1 MNSPTPS
8 PDTNASPLPF
18 NPMDPEFDRDPYPIL
33 AQMRA
38 HTPVFWWPEAR
49 AWFLTRHEDV
59 VAVLG
64 DEERFS
70 PNDQFSSDYTPPP
83 AEARN
88 HPAVRLRDA
97 GILQMDGAQHTRIR
111 KLAMAALSR
120 RAVRSIQPL
129 MSGIIDE
136 FLAPVRS
143 AGKCD
148 FVADIASRFP
158 VAVISRM
165 LGIAPNSERERHF
178 KSLADSIVVAF
189 NPMIDEKAQLECLQL
204 MAEHMQQV
212 GELMEE
218 KRRRPGDDLMSHL
231 VEAEAEGERFTPD
244 EIQSLVVALLVAGSE
259 TTANS
264 MSFALIELL
273 RHPDQMKKFKEDP
286 ACRWNAAY
294 EFVRFHMPGR
304 FLRRYAKQETE
315 IRGTPIQAGQALFV
329 SVASAQRDP
338 DFIEDPDHFD
348 ITRTPKDFSA
358 FGIGRHFCIGAQL
371 AQLELEVSLGRIVE
385 ALPQLELDCRL
396 EDIPYRSNPAIRGP
410 ARLPIRF
417 DAVL

>member
-1 MNSPTPS
+1 MNDPT

-18 NPMDPEFDRDPYPIL
+18 NPMHPEFDRDPYPIL

-38 HTPVFWWPEAR
+38 QTPVFWWPEAR

-59 VAVLG
+59 VSVLG

-136 FLAPVRS
+136 FLAPVRG
-143 AGKCD
+143 AGQCD
-148 FVADIASRFP
+148 FVEDIASRFP

-204 MAEHMQQV
+204 MAEHMRQV

-218 KRRRPGDDLMSHL
+218 KRRQPGDDLMSHL
-231 VEAEAEGERFTPD
+231 VEAEAEGEHFTPD

-264 MSFALIELL
+264 MSFGLIELL
-273 RHPDQMKKFKEDP
+273 RHPDQMKQFKEDP

-294 EFVRFHMPGR
+294 EFVRYHMPGR

-315 IRGTPIQAGQALFV
+315 IRGTPIHAGQALFV

-338 DFIEDPDHFD
+338 DFIEDPDRFD
-348 ITRTPKDFSA
+348 IARTPKDFSA

-417 DAVL
+417 DPNL

>member
-1 MNSPTPS
+1 MNSPT

-18 NPMDPEFDRDPYPIL
+18 NPMHPEFDRDPYPIL

-136 FLAPVRS
+136 FLAPVRG
-143 AGKCD
+143 AGQCD

-218 KRRRPGDDLMSHL
+218 KRRQPGDDLMSHL
-231 VEAEAEGERFTPD
+231 VEAEAEGEHFTPD

-264 MSFALIELL
+264 MSFGLIELL

-294 EFVRFHMPGR
+294 EFVRYHMPGR

-315 IRGTPIQAGQALFV
+315 IRGTPIHAGQALFV

-338 DFIEDPDHFD
+338 DFHRGPGSLRHHAHPERFQCLRDWQALLHRRPARPVG
-348 ITRTPKDFSA
+348 TRGLSRTNRRSLAP
-358 FGIGRHFCIGAQL
+358 IGTGLPSRRHP
-371 AQLELEVSLGRIVE
+371 
-385 ALPQLELDCRL
+385 LPQQSGHSRTRAPSDSL
-396 EDIPYRSNPAIRGP
+396 
-410 ARLPIRF
+410 
-417 DAVL
+417 